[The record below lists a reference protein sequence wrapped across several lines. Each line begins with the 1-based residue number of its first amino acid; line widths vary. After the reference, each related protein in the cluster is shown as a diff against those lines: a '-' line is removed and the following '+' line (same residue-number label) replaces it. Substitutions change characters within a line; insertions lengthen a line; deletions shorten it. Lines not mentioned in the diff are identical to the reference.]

1 MTPVPT
7 VPDPITMHGW
17 IALAITLVTLTLI
30 ARGRWSLDLIMAGT
44 IGLLAL
50 TGVLAPSD
58 ALSGISSP
66 AILTIPLLLIV
77 SQGVIGTGL
86 VQAVGLRV
94 FGRTSSERGALL
106 RMTLPIAGCSAFLNN
121 TPLVAMSIPVAN
133 DFCRRSG
140 IRPSSI
146 LMPLAFACTLGGM
159 CTLLGTSTNLVVADL
174 WEKSGHK
181 AMHLFDL
188 APVGIPA
195 AIAGLAFLI
204 IAAPR
209 LLPAARSPGLLE
221 TDPRGYSIEM
231 LVEPGSKLVGQSV
244 DEAGLRGL
252 RGLFLAEI
260 EREGEVL
267 ASTDSSTRLR
277 GGDRLV
283 FVGVVAKVVELHQI
297 EGLRIATDQVFKLE
311 SPTHCRFLVEAI
323 ISRASPAV
331 GQSIRSAGFRG
342 RYCAVVLAVSRGGAR
357 IEGIKLGDIVLQ
369 EGDALLLLTQGNFID
384 RFHDARDFLLVRRV
398 DDSTPL
404 RRERAWIAGL
414 ILLAVVAIATIGP
427 FGFGMFEAALIGTGL
442 MLFTRCTTGPE
453 ARKAANPRLVLS
465 LAGAIALGLALEK
478 TGMAERAATAV
489 VTLAGAS
496 ELGVLIAVFTMTW
509 LLTELLTNGTAAAL
523 ALPIALAAATQ
534 SGIDPQH
541 IALLVMVAASTSF
554 ATPFGYQTNL
564 MVQEPGGYR
573 LSDYMRVG
581 IPLACI
587 VGATSITAVYFL

>member
-1 MTPVPT
+1 M
-7 VPDPITMHGW
+7 
-17 IALAITLVTLTLI
+17 
-30 ARGRWSLDLIMAGT
+30 
-44 IGLLAL
+44 
-50 TGVLAPSD
+50 
-58 ALSGISSP
+58 
-66 AILTIPLLLIV
+66 
-77 SQGVIGTGL
+77 
-86 VQAVGLRV
+86 
-94 FGRTSSERGALL
+94 
-106 RMTLPIAGCSAFLNN
+106 
-121 TPLVAMSIPVAN
+121 
-133 DFCRRSG
+133 
-140 IRPSSI
+140 
-146 LMPLAFACTLGGM
+146 
-159 CTLLGTSTNLVVADL
+159 
-174 WEKSGHK
+174 
-181 AMHLFDL
+181 
-188 APVGIPA
+188 
-195 AIAGLAFLI
+195 
-204 IAAPR
+204 
-209 LLPAARSPGLLE
+209 
-221 TDPRGYSIEM
+221 
-231 LVEPGSKLVGQSV
+231 
-244 DEAGLRGL
+244 
-252 RGLFLAEI
+252 
-260 EREGEVL
+260 
-267 ASTDSSTRLR
+267 
-277 GGDRLV
+277 
-283 FVGVVAKVVELHQI
+283 
-297 EGLRIATDQVFKLE
+297 
-311 SPTHCRFLVEAI
+311 
-323 ISRASPAV
+323 
-331 GQSIRSAGFRG
+331 
-342 RYCAVVLAVSRGGAR
+342 
-357 IEGIKLGDIVLQ
+357 Q

-414 ILLAVVAIATIGP
+414 ILLVVVAIATIGP

-573 LSDYMRVG
+573 LSDYMRLG

-587 VGATSITAVYFL
+587 VGATSITSVYFL